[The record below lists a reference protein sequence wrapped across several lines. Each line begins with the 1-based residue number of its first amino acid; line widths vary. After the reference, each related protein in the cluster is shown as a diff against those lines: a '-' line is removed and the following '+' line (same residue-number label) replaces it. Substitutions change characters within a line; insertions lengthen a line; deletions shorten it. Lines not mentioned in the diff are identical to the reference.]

1 MTITFLTTFRYG
13 NGQKFDY
20 VLKGEHYTYSNT
32 FKLIKRKKDK

>member
-20 VLKGEHYTYSNT
+20 VLKEEHYI
-32 FKLIKRKKDK
+32 LILSDQ